1 VEVEPGAM
9 TQDLKY
15 VDLPQISRNGG
26 AAFRLALSNA
36 PELACEEIVRRVTG
50 KRLVCRGTWNN
61 RTVYA
66 KLFIGDQAQ
75 RYAGRDLNGVNAL
88 AQAGIL
94 TPGLLHAG
102 PIAGAAGEALVFE
115 AIADSVN
122 AEQAWDDMPQ
132 LSEAR
137 LDLAKLLV
145 AEVAHHHQAGLIQ
158 TDLYLKN
165 FLLQGEKI
173 YTLDGDG
180 IRLLRFCRRHRS
192 LHNLAVLLSKFDVL
206 EIEAWL
212 PQLLRHYADK
222 RGMAL
227 QNIDL
232 LNMQRQIA
240 AQRHGVVKGYVNE
253 KIFRTCTDIHV
264 ESGNRFFLAIA
275 RPYLNAGLRQ
285 VLNQPDSLLQEG
297 ASKRLKSGN
306 TCTVSLNEVEGRK
319 IVVKRYNIKNFW
331 HGLGRALRVT
341 RAAAS
346 WSNAHRLMMYDIPT
360 AAPIALLEKRY
371 GIIRRQAYLLAE
383 YIDAP
388 DVDAFFAD
396 ATVDMA
402 RKTQIANSIARMF
415 YKLYLLRIEHG
426 DFKATNM
433 KIVDGQP
440 YLIDLDSMRE
450 YRCNWRFSRRHVR
463 DLRRF
468 MRNWQADAATTNILI
483 AAFRAIYK
491 DTSPLDKAGIKP
503 R

>member
-1 VEVEPGAM
+1 M
-9 TQDLKY
+9 TQGVNY
-15 VDLPQISRNGG
+15 VNLQQMSSNGG
-26 AAFRLALSNA
+26 GAFRLALSNA
-36 PELACEEIVRRVTG
+36 PDLACEEIVRRVAG
-50 KRLVCRGTWNN
+50 KRLVCRGTWDN
-61 RTVYA
+61 RAVYA
-66 KLFIGDQAQ
+66 KLFIGKQAQ
-75 RYAGRDLNGVNAL
+75 RYARRDLNGINAL
-88 AQAGIL
+88 TEAGIL
-94 TPGLLHAG
+94 TPGLLHTG
-102 PIAGAAGEALVFE
+102 SIADGAGEVLVFE
-115 AIADSVN
+115 AIAASMN

-137 LDLAKLLV
+137 LALAKLLV
-145 AEVAHHHQAGLIQ
+145 AEVAQHHQAGLMQ

-180 IRLLRFCRRHRS
+180 IRPLSCCRRRRC

-212 PQLLRHYADK
+212 PQLLEHYASK
-222 RGMAL
+222 RNLAL
-227 QNIDL
+227 QGINL
-232 LNMQRQIA
+232 RNMQKQVA
-240 AQRHGVVKGYVNE
+240 AQRYGVVKGYVSA

-264 ESGNRFFLAIA
+264 ESGSRFFLAIA
-275 RPYLNAGLRQ
+275 RPYLNARLRQ
-285 VLNQPDSLLQEG
+285 ALEQPDSLLQEG
-297 ASKRLKSGN
+297 ASARLKSGN
-306 TCTVSLNEVEGRK
+306 TCTVSLSEVAGRK

-346 WSNAHRLMMYDIPT
+346 WSNAHRLMMYDIAT
-360 AAPIALLEKRY
+360 AAPVALLEQRY
-371 GIIRRQAYLLAE
+371 GMIRRQAYLLAE

-396 ATVDMA
+396 ATVDFA
-402 RKTQIANSIARMF
+402 RKTRVASSIAQLF

-440 YLIDLDSMRE
+440 CLIDLDSMRE
-450 YRCNWRFSRRHVR
+450 YRCNWRFNRRHVR

-468 MRNWQADAATTNILI
+468 MRNWQADAATTSILTT
-483 AAFRAIYK
+483 AFRATYK
-491 DTSPLDKAGIKP
+491 DASLLDRAGMKSEIKSG
-503 R
+503 

>member
-1 VEVEPGAM
+1 M
-9 TQDLKY
+9 TQGVKY
-15 VDLPQISRNGG
+15 VNLQQLSGSGDG
-26 AAFRLALSNA
+26 AFRLALHNA
-36 PELACEEIVRRVTG
+36 PDLACEDIVRRVAG
-50 KRLVCRGTWNN
+50 KRLVCRGAWDN
-61 RTVYA
+61 RAMYA
-66 KLFIGDQAQ
+66 KLFIGKQAR
-75 RYAGRDLNGVNAL
+75 RYARRDLNGSNAL

-94 TPGLLHAG
+94 TPRLLHSG
-102 PIAGAAGEALVFE
+102 SIADGAGEALVFE
-115 AIADSVN
+115 AIADSMN
-122 AEQAWDDMPQ
+122 AEQAWNDMPQ

-137 LDLAKLLV
+137 LELAKLLV
-145 AEVAHHHQAGLIQ
+145 AAVAQHHQAGLIQ

-165 FLLQGEKI
+165 FLVQGNRI

-180 IRLLRFCRRHRS
+180 IRSLSVCRRHRC

-222 RGMAL
+222 RSLAL
-227 QNIDL
+227 PGINL
-232 LNMQRQIA
+232 RAMQKQVA
-240 AQRHGVVKGYVNE
+240 KQRRGVVTGYVNA

-275 RPYLNAGLRQ
+275 RPYVNASLRQ
-285 VLNQPDSLLQEG
+285 VLEQPDSLLQAG
-297 ASKRLKSGN
+297 ISVRLKSGN
-306 TCTVSLNEVEGRK
+306 TCTVSLSEVAGRK

-346 WSNAHRLMMYDIPT
+346 WSNAHRLMMYNIAT
-360 AAPIALLEKRY
+360 AAPVALLEKRY

-388 DVDAFFAD
+388 DVDVFFAD
-396 ATVDMA
+396 TTVDFA
-402 RKTQIANSIARMF
+402 RKTQVAGSIAQLF

-450 YRCNWRFSRRHVR
+450 YRCHWRFNRRHVR

-468 MRNWQADAATTNILI
+468 MRNWQADAATTSMLTT
-483 AAFRAIYK
+483 AFRTTYK
-491 DTSPLDKAGIKP
+491 DASPLDRAGMKSEIKSG
-503 R
+503 